1 MKIGNGK
8 ENTTGILQLSRSTG
22 QRGRVSLRQ
31 LASYGGGNQAR
42 DPLESGDQPGQEEP
56 A

>member
-8 ENTTGILQLSRSTG
+8 ENTTGILQLSRSTW
-22 QRGRVSLRQ
+22 QRGRSSLRQ
-31 LASYGGGNQAR
+31 LASPDGGNQAQ
-42 DPLESGDQPGQEEP
+42 DPLESGDQPAQEEP